1 MFSELI
7 PFLDYLPLIL
17 EAHIIKIYYVK
28 RNSEVGLLEIYVF
41 KREKPKTRTLQS
53 SICTCTCTYFYL
65 HFFYSYDFIAII
77 LSHWSINVI
86 FHTPP
91 IFYQY
96 SNLTVKT
103 AFFMCLK
110 IMNEWVTSPR
120 KSWSWFIFRLL
131 STYSIYFFYQ
141 FWQSIFVVITVCAQ
155 NK

>member
-17 EAHIIKIYYVK
+17 EANIIKIYYVK

-41 KREKPKTRTLQS
+41 KRKKAKNAYITV
-53 SICTCTCTYFYL
+53 FYL
-65 HFFYSYDFIAII
+65 HMYLFYWLFFYSYDFIAII

-110 IMNEWVTSPR
+110 VMNEWVTSPR

-141 FWQSIFVVITVCAQ
+141 FWQSIFVVITCVCS
-155 NK
+155 K